1 MSSKD
6 SQKRNRGQYHCH
18 LRASK
23 QPPQKA
29 QKKRSHLRVW
39 YSGLVPSVRLPVL
52 AQSRRVVERTI
63 LMLPEDHEV
72 VEEALFRLLVL
83 LNLCIS

>member
-1 MSSKD
+1 MEVNITVIFAHPNSRLK
-6 SQKRNRGQYHCH
+6 KR
-18 LRASK
+18 K
-23 QPPQKA
+23 K
-29 QKKRSHLRVW
+29 KKRSNLRVW

-83 LNLCIS
+83 LNLCTS